1 MGKEGISFKVRYL
14 CPVER
19 MNMSAEAAAINITW
33 LDDFKAITKMRLSLS
48 VVFSSI
54 AGYFLA
60 ADTINYIDL
69 ALLAAGGY
77 CLVGASNAFNQVIEK
92 DLDAL
97 MQRTKNRPLPS
108 GRMLPFKA
116 LGLAIGMTILGL
128 ILLYLLNWRTA
139 FFGSISIFLYVA
151 LYTPLKTRTPLA
163 VLVGAFPGAIPF
175 MLGWVAYTNYFG
187 IEPGVLFMLQ
197 FFWQFP
203 HFWAIAWMLDNDY
216 KKAGFKMLP
225 TGKKDQGTAFQ
236 IVVYTLWML
245 LISLLP
251 FTHYTGALYLSLY
264 GAIAVGIV
272 GLIML
277 YFAGDL
283 MRKRDDQSARRLMLS
298 SVFYISAVQLI
309 YVIDKFLVYGN

>member
-1 MGKEGISFKVRYL
+1 
-14 CPVER
+14 
-19 MNMSAEAAAINITW
+19 MNMSAEATATKITW
-33 LDDFKAITKMRLSLS
+33 LDDFKTITKMRLALS

-60 ADTINYIDL
+60 ADTIIYIDL
-69 ALLAAGGY
+69 ALLALGGY

-97 MQRTKNRPLPS
+97 MQRTKNRPLPA
-108 GRMLPFKA
+108 GRMLPVTA
-116 LGLAIGMTILGL
+116 LIIAIIMSVLG
-128 ILLYLLNWRTA
+128 IGLLYLLNWRTA
-139 FFGSISIFLYVA
+139 FFGTVSILLYVL
-151 LYTPLKTRTPLA
+151 LYTPLKTKTPLA
-163 VLVGAFPGAIPF
+163 VFVGAFPGAIPF

-203 HFWAIAWMLDNDY
+203 HFWAIAWMLDQDY

-236 IVVYTLWML
+236 IIVYTLWML
-245 LISLLP
+245 LISILP
-251 FTHYTGALYLSLY
+251 FTHYTGALQLSVY
-264 GAIAVGIV
+264 GAITVGLV

-277 YFAGDL
+277 YFAGNL
-283 MRKRDDQSARRLMLS
+283 MQKRDDQSARRLMLS

-309 YVIDKFLVYGN
+309 YVMDKFLVYGN

>member
-1 MGKEGISFKVRYL
+1 ME
-14 CPVER
+14 
-19 MNMSAEAAAINITW
+19 
-33 LDDFKAITKMRLSLS
+33 ITKMRLALS
-48 VVFSSI
+48 VVFSSV

-60 ADTINYIDL
+60 ADTINYFDL
-69 ALLAAGGY
+69 VLLATGGY

-92 DLDAL
+92 DLDSL

-108 GRMLPFKA
+108 GRMRPVTA
-116 LGLAIGMTILGL
+116 LTLAVAMTVIGIG
-128 ILLYLLNWRTA
+128 LLYLLNWRTA
-139 FFGSISIFLYVA
+139 FFGCVSIFLYVA

-163 VLVGAFPGAIPF
+163 VFVGAFPGAIPF

-203 HFWAIAWMLDNDY
+203 HFWAIAWMLDKDY
-216 KKAGFKMLP
+216 KRAGFKMLP
-225 TGKKDQGTAFQ
+225 MGKKNQATAFQ
-236 IVVYTLWML
+236 ILVYTLWML

-251 FTHYTGALYLSLY
+251 YTHFTGSLQLSGY
-264 GAIAVGIV
+264 GAIGVVAV

-277 YFAGDL
+277 YYAADL
-283 MRKRDDQSARRLMLS
+283 MKKKNDQAARKLMLS

-309 YVIDKFLVYGN
+309 YVIDKFVFYGN